1 MQACLH
7 QFFVKNGKQIPAAN
21 WSDSFLQAGG
31 SVYEVI
37 RIMEGVPLFLEDHLE
52 RFFHS
57 ANLTGIDIRLSTKE
71 INESIILLITANQ
84 IDTGNVMFVCHETSE
99 STAPEF
105 LAWFVPHHY
114 PSEGDYRNGVKLI
127 LLHRERENRQA
138 KLLKMDFR
146 EAVQKLIREQS
157 AGEALLVDRG
167 GFITEGSK
175 SNFFAIRGNEIF
187 TAPAKDVL
195 SGITRKYVFEIC
207 ENLKIRLTEKKIH
220 ENELDQ
226 FEACFITGTSPRI
239 LPAAS
244 IEGVIFQPEHPILK
258 TLMNEYDSI
267 IRNYVQKGKR
277 SW

>member
-7 QFFVKNGKQIPAAN
+7 EFFVKNGKQIRSDN
-21 WSDSFLQAGG
+21 WSDSFLQAGR

-52 RFFHS
+52 RFFYS
-57 ANLTGIDIRLSTKE
+57 ANLTGIDILLSSEEIKE
-71 INESIILLITANQ
+71 NLTLLIAANL

-105 LAWFVPHHY
+105 LAWFIPHHY
-114 PSEGDYRNGVKLI
+114 PSKDDYRNGVKLI

-138 KLLKMDFR
+138 KLLNMDFR
-146 EAVQKLIREQS
+146 ETVKNLIREKS
-157 AGEALLVDRG
+157 AREALLVDRR

-187 TAPAKDVL
+187 TAPAEDVL
-195 SGITRKYVFEIC
+195 SGITRKYVFGIC
-207 ENLKIRLTEKKIH
+207 EDLKIGLTEQKVH

-244 IEGVIFQPEHPILK
+244 IEGINFQPEHPILK
-258 TLMNEYDSI
+258 TLMNEYDSM